1 MRIWNMVISITILI
15 AALLTFVSLIAAS
28 LGEFA
33 NTWGNGYSKSD
44 TRFVQGQSDN
54 TFVPD
59 HRPDDRQ
66 YKGAGAVIEIP
77 VLTIAGQESQSS
89 N

>member
-1 MRIWNMVISITILI
+1 MRIWNMVISITVLI
-15 AALLTFVSLIAAS
+15 AVLTFVSLIAAS
-28 LGEFA
+28 LGKFA
-33 NTWGNGYSKSD
+33 NTWGNGYGKSD

-66 YKGAGAVIEIP
+66 YKGAGFVIEIP
-77 VLTIAGQESQSS
+77 ILTIADQDSQSS

>member
-1 MRIWNMVISITILI
+1 MRIWNMVISITVLI

-33 NTWGNGYSKSD
+33 DTWGNEYSKSD

-66 YKGAGAVIEIP
+66 YKGAGVVIEIP